1 LVNKDDESAYLFS
14 INMLVFPNAKINLGL
29 NILKKRPDG
38 YHEIN
43 TCFYPVQWCDAL
55 EIIEA
60 DEFKFTQTGLN
71 IDGDLADN
79 LCVKAYQLLQQTYGL
94 PHVSMH
100 LHKVIPFGAGLGGG
114 SADAAFTLIILNE
127 KFQLGLTSDQL
138 KTHASVLGSDCA
150 FFIDNSPAIGKG
162 IGNEL
167 SSIALILKGK
177 FLFIVKP
184 DIHIN
189 TAEAYK
195 AVSPS
200 IPEKSIEEILKM
212 PISDWKNFLV
222 NDFEYAVFNKYPEIK
237 LIKEKLYAAGAQYA
251 SMSGSGAAV
260 FGFFEKEIELTEF
273 NSYAHWGGFAKF

>member
-1 LVNKDDESAYLFS
+1 
-14 INMLVFPNAKINLGL
+14 MLVFPNAKINLGL

-43 TCFYPVQWCDAL
+43 SCFYPVQWCDAL

-79 LCVKAYQLLQQTYGL
+79 LCVKAYQLLRQTYGL
-94 PHVSMH
+94 PHVTMH

-114 SADAAFTLIILNE
+114 SSDAAFTLIMLNE
-127 KFQLGLTSDQL
+127 KFQLGLTPDKL
-138 KTHASVLGSDCA
+138 KTYASELGSDCA
-150 FFIDNSPAIGKG
+150 FFIDNVPAIGKG
-162 IGNEL
+162 RGNEL
-167 SSIALILKGK
+167 SPISLNLKGK
-177 FLFIVKP
+177 FLVILKP
-184 DIHIN
+184 DLNIN

-212 PISDWKNFLV
+212 PITEWKNFLV
-222 NDFEYAVFNKYPEIK
+222 NDFEYAVFNKHPEIK

-260 FGFFEKEIELTEF
+260 FGIFEKEIDLTEF